1 MRALVYRG
9 PGNVRVTE
17 AREPEILHDDDI
29 IIKVAACAICG
40 SDLHIYHGMI
50 PKMSAGSALGHEAVG
65 VVVET
70 GKGVRSLKKQDR
82 VVVPFPVACGHC
94 FYCEGGLWSQCDES
108 NPYGETGGMLG
119 YGRLFGDY
127 GGAQAEYLRVPYA
140 NAGPVVLPEELG
152 DEQAL
157 LLADA
162 LPTSCWAVETAGVK
176 KDDTVAVLGC
186 GPVGL
191 LAVKWAALAG
201 ARRIIA
207 ADWVGYRLERAASF
221 GAETVDIARHKN
233 AGEHI
238 KELTGGGADAVID
251 CAGMGAR
258 ASTFEK
264 IETFFKLQGGSKS
277 AIEIAAQAVRKGGT
291 VSIAGVYG
299 ARYNMF
305 PLGDFFARN
314 VSLRMGLCPAQGYIR
329 KILPLIMNKEIDLSG
344 IVTHR
349 FRLDMGA
356 RAYEIFDKKKDGC
369 IKVVLRP

>member
-1 MRALVYRG
+1 MRAIVYRG
-9 PGNVRVTE
+9 PKNVRVTE
-17 AREPEILHDDDI
+17 VREPQILRDDDI
-29 IIKVAACAICG
+29 IIKVTACAICG

-50 PKMSAGSALGHEAVG
+50 PKMSAALALGHEAVG

-70 GKGVRSLKKQDR
+70 GKGVRVLKKGDR

-94 FYCEGGLWSQCDES
+94 FYCEHGLWSQCDES

-119 YGRLFGDY
+119 YGRIFGDY

-140 NAGPVVLPEELG
+140 NIGPVVLPEELD

-162 LPTSCWAVETAGVK
+162 LPTSCWAVEMAGVK
-176 KDDTVAVLGC
+176 KGDTVAVLGC

-201 ARRIIA
+201 AKRIIA
-207 ADWVGYRLERAASF
+207 ADCVEHRLKRATSF
-221 GAETVDIARHKN
+221 GVETVDITRHKN

-258 ASTFEK
+258 ASAFEK
-264 IETFFKLQGGSKS
+264 IQTVLRLQGGSKS
-277 AIEIAAQAVRKGGT
+277 AIEMAAGAVRKGGT
-291 VSIAGVYG
+291 VSIAGTYG

-305 PLGDFFARN
+305 PLGDFFVRN
-314 VSLRMGLCPAQGYIR
+314 VTIKMGLCPAQGYVR
-329 KILPLIMNKEIDLSG
+329 KILPRVASKEIDLSG

-349 FRLDMGA
+349 FRLDMGGQ
-356 RAYEIFDKKKDGC
+356 AYRIFDKKEDGC